1 MCFALTSG
9 AVVLLGVRPPQG
21 LVLISIFGF
30 PIRRSKLKFCE
41 IETRSD
47 CAARQGKFPERSGRL
62 PNISRDDN
70 LRALEALYVRSQYHA

>member
-9 AVVLLGVRPPQG
+9 AVVLLGVRPPRG

-30 PIRRSKLKFCE
+30 PIGRCKFKFRE
-41 IETRSD
+41 IETWSD
-47 CAARQGKFPERSGRL
+47 CTTRQGKFPERSGRL

-70 LRALEALYVRSQYHA
+70 LRALEVLYVGSQYHA